1 MNFTAVERIA
11 KKRTLDKATLFSIL
25 IPVYNERETLP
36 QLFER
41 LVALAATLPV
51 SVEVVLVNDGSR
63 DHSLAQM
70 IAFAQTDN
78 RFRIV
83 DLSRNFGHQLAV
95 SAGLSVVRGNVIAIL
110 DADLQDPPE
119 ILIDMLHRWAAGID
133 IVYGQRRTRKGETWF
148 KRTTATLYYRLL
160 SNLANVEI
168 PRDAGDF
175 RVVDRRAVDVINA
188 MPERHRFL
196 RGMFAWVGFSQEAF
210 PYDRDPRFAG
220 ETKYSFRSMIRLSL
234 DGILSFSVKPL
245 RWVVI
250 LGLSTTLVAFLSL
263 AYLLILRLLWP
274 ATFSPGLVGMFIT
287 MLFMFG
293 INFICLGVIGEYLGR
308 SYVNVQGRPSFIV
321 RSIYHADQGRDPVNL
336 AMPEDVT
343 AGPNETQNS

>member
-1 MNFTAVERIA
+1 MTSAISGRIA
-11 KKRTLDKATLFSIL
+11 KKRELDSGTLFSIL
-25 IPVYNERETLP
+25 IPVYNECETLP
-36 QLFER
+36 HLFER
-41 LVALAATLPV
+41 LVALAASLPV
-51 SVEVVLVNDGSR
+51 PVEVILVNDGSK

-70 IAFAQTDN
+70 IAFAQTDS

-95 SAGLSVVRGNVIAIL
+95 SAGLTVVRGDVVAIL

-119 ILIDMLHRWAAGID
+119 ILIDMLRRWADGID
-133 IVYGQRRTRKGETWF
+133 IVYGQRRTRKGETWL
-148 KRTTATLYYRLL
+148 KVTTAALYYRLL

-168 PRDAGDF
+168 PQDAGDF

-210 PYDRDPRFAG
+210 LYDRDPRYAG
-220 ETKYSFRSMIRLSL
+220 KTKYSIRSMIRLSL

-245 RWVVI
+245 RWMVV
-250 LGLSTTLVAFLSL
+250 LGLSTTLLAFLSL
-263 AYLLILRLLWP
+263 AYLLVLRLLWP
-274 ATFSPGLVGMFIT
+274 DTFPTGLAGMFIT

-293 INFICLGVIGEYLGR
+293 INFICLGVIGEYIGR
-308 SYVNVQGRPSFIV
+308 SYINVQGRPTFII
-321 RSIYHADQGRDPVNL
+321 RSIYETSDSH
-336 AMPEDVT
+336 
-343 AGPNETQNS
+343 GPTRPGPRHS